1 MRVLC
6 AGMGDMVGWFKGRIV
21 VVSSTFVILFL
32 MSLFMFDD
40 LNRRV
45 HFWVYW
51 CQLGVVSSTDKRPI
65 IALVPP
71 LLSFSLAPSVRIDG
85 GMQSRM
91 WEVQELSSNFMYGRP
106 DVPTPPADE

>member
-1 MRVLC
+1 MC
-6 AGMGDMVGWFKGRIV
+6 AECGE
-21 VVSSTFVILFL
+21 
-32 MSLFMFDD
+32 
-40 LNRRV
+40 
-45 HFWVYW
+45 
-51 CQLGVVSSTDKRPI
+51 GVVSSTDKRPI

-106 DVPTPPADE
+106 DVPTPPADGDPHS